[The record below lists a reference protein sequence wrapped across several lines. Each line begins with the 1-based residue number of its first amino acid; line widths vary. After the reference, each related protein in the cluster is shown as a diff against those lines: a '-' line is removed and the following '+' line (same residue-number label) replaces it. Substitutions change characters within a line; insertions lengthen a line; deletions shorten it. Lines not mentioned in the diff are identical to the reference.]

1 MSIFS
6 SSPEGID
13 CCSTAWP
20 IDMNIAA
27 SANAAAAASA
37 TAAEAERLQED
48 YLISNTR

>member
-6 SSPEGID
+6 SIPEGID

-20 IDMNIAA
+20 IDMNISS
-27 SANAAAAASA
+27 SANAAAASA
-37 TAAEAERLQED
+37 TAAEVERLQED